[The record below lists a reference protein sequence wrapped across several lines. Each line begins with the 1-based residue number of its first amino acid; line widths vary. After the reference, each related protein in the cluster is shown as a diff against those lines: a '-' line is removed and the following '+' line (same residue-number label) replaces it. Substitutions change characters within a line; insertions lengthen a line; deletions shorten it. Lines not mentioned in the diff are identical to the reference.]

1 MIHRRTLLLS
11 IGLLRGFRVG
21 AQPSSLL
28 AQGSQILQDATGQS
42 VREFSTQDFGRE
54 AYPQGRSVLVPEKQ
68 AERLLNLVRTKL
80 PGGLVAFVGVTNSHA
95 APKPVGVEL
104 VVAAG
109 KDQFDIL
116 RIAAT
121 DGVNHGLSTEDLI
134 KELVRWNDEF
144 GIDIWQAETDVVQL
158 RLKTL
163 PKNLRAFATRV
174 YKFCPDIVDQGAGDV
189 KKLEKLIAQEKAVF
203 LWWD

>member
-11 IGLLRGFRVG
+11 IGLLPGYRVG

-28 AQGSQILQDATGQS
+28 AQGSQILQDATGQP

-54 AYPQGRSVLVPEKQ
+54 VYSDGRSVLVAEKQ

-80 PGGLVAFVGVTNSHA
+80 PVGLVAFVGVTSSHA
-95 APKPVGVEL
+95 TPKPNGVEL

-116 RIAAT
+116 RVAAT
-121 DGVNHGLSTEDLI
+121 DGVNHGLSTEDVI
-134 KELVRWNDEF
+134 KELVKWNDEF

-163 PKNLRAFATRV
+163 PKNLRAFANRV
-174 YKFCPDIVDQGAGDV
+174 YKFCPDIVDQGTGDV
-189 KKLEKLIAQEKAVF
+189 RKLEKLLAQEKAVL

>member
-11 IGLLRGFRVG
+11 IGLLPGYLVG

-28 AQGSQILQDATGQS
+28 AQGSQILQDVTGQP
-42 VREFSTQDFGRE
+42 VREFSTQDFGRGV
-54 AYPQGRSVLVPEKQ
+54 YSDGPSVLVPEKQ

-80 PGGLVAFVGVTNSHA
+80 PAGLVAFVGVTNSHA
-95 APKPVGVEL
+95 TPKPNGVEL

-116 RIAAT
+116 RVAAT
-121 DGVNHGLSTEDLI
+121 DGVNHGLSTEDFI

-158 RLKTL
+158 RPKTL
-163 PKNLRAFATRV
+163 PKNLRAFANRV
-174 YKFCPDIVDQGAGDV
+174 YKFCPDIVDQGTGDV
-189 KKLEKLIAQEKAVF
+189 RKLEKLIAQEKAVL
-203 LWWD
+203 LW